1 MCGIAG
7 LADRRGVDRESVA
20 ARLERASLRL
30 APRGPDGA
38 GIWIGEHAA
47 FAHRRL
53 AIIALGPD
61 GAQPMHAHGLSIT
74 YNGEIYNHAELRAE
88 LESRG
93 RRFASR
99 SDTEVLL
106 AGWAEWGPA
115 LLDRLIGMFAFAIWD
130 ETRRELV
137 LVRDRFGKKPLFYS
151 VENDRVAFASEFLA
165 LEHVAGKTFQLDPDA
180 VAWLFALRWLPD
192 HVAIGRGAKK
202 LGPGEMLRFD
212 HKGVRVER
220 WYDLDTRSLPA
231 IADHAAAKAA
241 LIENFDAAV
250 RARLVSDVSVGAF
263 LSSGIDSS
271 LVVAAMARAGVK
283 PRSFTIGFD
292 DAAFLD
298 ERKGAAAVARHVGAE
313 HTEIAVA
320 ASDAPALLDD
330 VVRGLDEPFA
340 DASAIP
346 TFAVSRA
353 TRAHVTVALSGD
365 GADEVFG
372 GYRKYQGEIWARR
385 WACVPT
391 MVRNSAARLIEALP
405 ERRGSSWGEALR
417 RARRFVA
424 GASSDGASRH
434 AAWMQ
439 DVPDDELAALL
450 PGAAPGRVRKLI
462 ADAAHE
468 RGDALN
474 LVLARDLATTL
485 PGDMLTKVDR
495 TSMAN
500 SLEVRCPFLDQRV
513 VETATA
519 IPGNFKIAN
528 GMGKK
533 ILREAFADRLPAE
546 VFARPK
552 RGFELPV
559 GAWLKGA
566 LREDLTASCDDAA
579 LRRQGLLNAARVV
592 AWRHE
597 TRRDVTWRLWTLLIL
612 QRWLAVH
619 RRAEAL

>member
-1 MCGIAG
+1 
-7 LADRRGVDRESVA
+7 
-20 ARLERASLRL
+20 
-30 APRGPDGA
+30 
-38 GIWIGEHAA
+38 
-47 FAHRRL
+47 
-53 AIIALGPD
+53 
-61 GAQPMHAHGLSIT
+61 
-74 YNGEIYNHAELRAE
+74 
-88 LESRG
+88 
-93 RRFASR
+93 
-99 SDTEVLL
+99 
-106 AGWAEWGPA
+106 
-115 LLDRLIGMFAFAIWD
+115 
-130 ETRRELV
+130 
-137 LVRDRFGKKPLFYS
+137 
-151 VENDRVAFASEFLA
+151 
-165 LEHVAGKTFQLDPDA
+165 
-180 VAWLFALRWLPD
+180 
-192 HVAIGRGAKK
+192 
-202 LGPGEMLRFD
+202 
-212 HKGVRVER
+212 
-220 WYDLDTRSLPA
+220 
-231 IADHAAAKAA
+231 
-241 LIENFDAAV
+241 
-250 RARLVSDVSVGAF
+250 
-263 LSSGIDSS
+263 
-271 LVVAAMARAGVK
+271 
-283 PRSFTIGFD
+283 
-292 DAAFLD
+292 
-298 ERKGAAAVARHVGAE
+298 
-313 HTEIAVA
+313 
-320 ASDAPALLDD
+320 
-330 VVRGLDEPFA
+330 
-340 DASAIP
+340 
-346 TFAVSRA
+346 
-353 TRAHVTVALSGD
+353 
-365 GADEVFG
+365 
-372 GYRKYQGEIWARR
+372 
-385 WACVPT
+385 
-391 MVRNSAARLIEALP
+391 
-405 ERRGSSWGEALR
+405 LR